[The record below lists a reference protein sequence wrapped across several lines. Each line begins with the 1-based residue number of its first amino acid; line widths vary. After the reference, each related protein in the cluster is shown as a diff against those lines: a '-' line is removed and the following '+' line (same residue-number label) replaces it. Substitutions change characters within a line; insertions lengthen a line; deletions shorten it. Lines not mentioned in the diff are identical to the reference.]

1 MTKVRD
7 VCRYV
12 RSKQAGP
19 FWVTFDFFF
28 DGAHSF
34 ERYAESPVL
43 GPYLFAKLFGT
54 DPALVKKFPI
64 KSLNVLKISS
74 PRAVPQGGIVE
85 RDLHSGQ
92 QFARLLDINLD

>member
-1 MTKVRD
+1 MTKVKV

-28 DGAHSF
+28 DGARSF
-34 ERYAESPVL
+34 EMYAESPVL
-43 GPYLFAKLFGT
+43 GPDLFARLFGT

-64 KSLNVLKISS
+64 KSLNVLKISC